1 MNKTSL
7 AVVLFAIAG
16 FANQGHGS
24 LPIYPSQPTFQRQ
37 PESGVRQD
45 LPKDRSVELTLS
57 DAIYLALRDNRLIRS
72 AYLDRVAQKFD
83 LRVAEDRYTP
93 RLLINGSYLSA
104 SNQDDRYLQ
113 GAVTPTATLLS
124 PYGTRVSV
132 GWAYRHT
139 NADAAG
145 ISRNDGA
152 NLSLVQP
159 LLRGAGRE
167 VVEAP
172 LRLARLAEQA
182 NRLNLKSTV
191 TQTITRI
198 IGQHRMLLQAQEQ
211 FKISEA
217 SLKRARQLL
226 EVNRALID
234 AGRMAEFEIVQTE
247 AEVASQE
254 LAHEGA
260 RNQLDVTRLAL
271 LQLLA
276 VDLSTPVEAIDSLNA
291 QPLQLDAARALQQAE
306 AFQPAYLAQ
315 LIYSEQANIYLA
327 LGRNARLWDVSLVG
341 AASQVRDRS
350 AAGSSLPSWQRYV
363 GVQVEIPLGDLSS
376 RQAELRAQV
385 DQRNQELRLEEARQ
399 QLALDVKNAVREI
412 GTRWRQYEIAQRATE
427 LSRRKLD
434 IEREKLVVGRS
445 SNFQV
450 LSFESDLRNAENVR
464 VSALISYLNSQAEL
478 DQTLGTTLDS
488 WDISLND

>member
-1 MNKTSL
+1 MTKATF
-7 AVVLFAIAG
+7 AVALWVFAG
-16 FANQGHGS
+16 FSNPVCGTA
-24 LPIYPSQPTFQRQ
+24 PIHPSQPTLQRQ
-37 PESGVRQD
+37 YESGVQKKLVGERGI
-45 LPKDRSVELTLS
+45 ELTLS

-72 AYLDRVAQKFD
+72 AYLDRVAQKFE
-83 LRVAEDRYTP
+83 LRVSEDRYTP
-93 RLLINGSYLSA
+93 KLLVNGSFISA
-104 SNQDDRYLQ
+104 RNQNDRYLQ
-113 GAVTPTATLLS
+113 GAVTPAVTLLS
-124 PYGTRVSV
+124 PYGTRVSM
-132 GWAYRHT
+132 GWAHRHT
-139 NADAAG
+139 DADVAG

-167 VVEAP
+167 VAEAP

-191 TQTITRI
+191 TQTITRV
-198 IGQHRMLLQAQEQ
+198 IGHHRMLLQAQEQ
-211 FKISEA
+211 LNISEV
-217 SLKRARQLL
+217 SLKRARQLF
-226 EVNRALID
+226 EVNRALIG

-247 AEVASQE
+247 AQVASQE
-254 LAHEGA
+254 LAHEA
-260 RNQLDVTRLAL
+260 TRNQLDVTRLAL

-276 VDLSTPVEAIDSLNA
+276 VDLETPIVAIDSLNA
-291 QPLQLDAARALQQAE
+291 QPLQPNAARALQQAE
-306 AFQPAYLAQ
+306 ALQPAYLAQ
-315 LIYSEQANIYLA
+315 IIYSEQANIYLS
-327 LGRNARLWDVSLVG
+327 LGRDARLWDVSLVG
-341 AASQVRDRS
+341 AASQIRDRS
-350 AAGSSLPSWQRYV
+350 TAGGSLPSWQRYV

-376 RQAELRAQV
+376 HQAELRAQV

-399 QLALDVKNAVREI
+399 QLALDVNNAVREI

-450 LSFESDLRNAENVR
+450 LSFETDLRNAENVR